1 MSFATNTDPDGF
13 WESFV
18 EPTPVQATTAA
29 SVPAQFGSYYTDEAC
44 SVAEAAVYSYQ
55 TAAHI
60 PESVPVKILHNIAP
74 KRIVICCDGTW
85 QSSTTGEKNIPSNV
99 TRLARSICRTGEDLD
114 GKVFQQL
121 VYYSSGIGTGDLS
134 FLEKERQ
141 GGFGA
146 GLSGDVIE
154 AYNFIVNNYA
164 PGDQIFCF
172 GFSRGAYTARSVAG
186 LITDIGIIQPHE
198 MQDFPELYDLY
209 RKHDDSYNFRQSPK
223 YRQWITGVPAKDG
236 DSWKYEFRNARWDV
250 LPHKMPSEKT
260 RIVEVV
266 GVFDTVGS
274 LGIPDITYTQWGKQL
289 LRQLAPFLGVDD
301 GGFHNPCLSPFIKR
315 AFHAM
320 AIDEHRKP
328 FSPTLWHR
336 SPQNHNNLRKPHE
349 SKVKLRNGFITI
361 LENGGDE
368 NEKSEAWEDFIARAV
383 YDELHGSNSELVQVW
398 FPGVHI
404 NVGGG
409 NSNILA
415 GDESDFEQL
424 ALISFAWMCDQIKPY
439 LQLDDDAVYETLSTL
454 ADREVEQRKRMIQD
468 LRSGKDYGSNW
479 ATKPF
484 WKVLDYTGVYKASKK
499 VVPEDGWALG
509 TIVDSF
515 TGMMKMSGSKYRTP
529 GRYKDDN
536 DGKDMS
542 ETKEEIHPSVFL
554 RHETLSAYRPYS
566 LTGFERFE
574 KSSKTSKKGRHKVM
588 RGWRNGNLVIP
599 EYVIKPTDTIS
610 RRLAECFAGG
620 KEFVAKLDDTGNET
634 HGYN

>member
-1 MSFATNTDPDGF
+1 MG
-13 WESFV
+13 
-18 EPTPVQATTAA
+18 
-29 SVPAQFGSYYTDEAC
+29 FGS
-44 SVAEAAVYSYQ
+44 Q
-55 TAAHI
+55 
-60 PESVPVKILHNIAP
+60 SVPVKFLPNVPP

-99 TRLARSICRTGEDLD
+99 TRLARSIARTGEGSD
-114 GKVFQQL
+114 GRIFQQL

-141 GGFGA
+141 GGFGV
-146 GLSGDVIE
+146 GLSGDVVE

-164 PGDQIFCF
+164 PEDEIFCF

-198 MQDFPELYDLY
+198 MQDFPELYGLY
-209 RKHDDSYNFRQSPK
+209 RKHHDSYNFRQSPE

-236 DSWKYEFRNARWDV
+236 GSSKYEFKNAHWDV
-250 LPHKMPSEKT
+250 LPHNMPPERT
-260 RIVEVV
+260 RVVEVV

-289 LRQLAPFLGVDD
+289 LRKLAPFLGVDD

-336 SPQNHNNLRKPHE
+336 SPQNQMDLCELNQSSIVDLQD
-349 SKVKLRNGFITI
+349 GFARI
-361 LENGGDE
+361 LKKGASEA
-368 NEKSEAWEDFIARAV
+368 EKSKAWEEFIARAV
-383 YDELHGSNSELVQVW
+383 YEELQGRNSELKQVW

-409 NSNILA
+409 NPNILT

-424 ALISFAWMCDQIKPY
+424 ALISFAWICDQIRPY
-439 LQLDDDAVYETLSTL
+439 LQLDDDKRRQENTQSTL
-454 ADREVEQRKRMIQD
+454 ADREVEQRKRMIED
-468 LRSGKDYGSNW
+468 LKGGKDYGSNW
-479 ATKPF
+479 VTKPF
-484 WKVLDYTGVYKASKK
+484 WKALDFTGIYKASKK
-499 VVPEDGWALG
+499 GVPEDGWALG

-536 DGKDMS
+536 AVNDRS
-542 ETKEEIHPSVFL
+542 ETNEEIHPSVFL
-554 RHETLSAYRPYS
+554 RYQSNSTYRPNS
-566 LTGFERFE
+566 LIGFKRFE
-574 KSSKTSKKGRHKVM
+574 ERSKKGSPNKVT

-599 EYVIKPTDTIS
+599 EYVIKPSDTIS

-620 KEFVAKLDDTGNET
+620 REFVAKLDDIGDKAY
-634 HGYN
+634 GYN

>member
-18 EPTPVQATTAA
+18 EPTPVQATTAS
-29 SVPAQFGSYYTDEAC
+29 SVPAESGSYYTEEAC
-44 SVAEAAVYSYQ
+44 SVAEPALYSYQ

-60 PESVPVKILHNIAP
+60 PESVPVKILHNVAP

-99 TRLARSICRTGEDLD
+99 TRLARSISRTGEGPD
-114 GKVFQQL
+114 GRIFQQL

-141 GGFGA
+141 GGFGV
-146 GLSGDVIE
+146 GLSGDVVE

-164 PGDQIFCF
+164 PEDEIFCF

-198 MQDFPELYDLY
+198 MQDFPELYSLY
-209 RKHDDSYNFRQSPK
+209 RKHRDSYNFRQSPE
-223 YRQWITGVPAKDG
+223 Y
-236 DSWKYEFRNARWDV
+236 
-250 LPHKMPSEKT
+250 L
-260 RIVEVV
+260 
-266 GVFDTVGS
+266 
-274 LGIPDITYTQWGKQL
+274 
-289 LRQLAPFLGVDD
+289 
-301 GGFHNPCLSPFIKR
+301 IKH

-336 SPQNHNNLRKPHE
+336 SPQNPNDLEEPDQSIVDLRE
-349 SKVKLRNGFITI
+349 GFITI
-361 LENGGDE
+361 LENGGGE
-368 NEKSEAWEDFIARAV
+368 TEKSKAWADFIARAM
-383 YDELHGSNSELVQVW
+383 YDELQGSNSELVQVW

-409 NSNILA
+409 NPGILT

-439 LQLDDDAVYETLSTL
+439 LQLNDDKLNNTLSTL

-479 ATKPF
+479 AAKPF

-499 VVPEDGWALG
+499 GVPEDGWALG

-529 GRYKDDN
+529 GRYKEDN
-536 DGKDMS
+536 ADKDRS

-554 RHETLSAYRPYS
+554 RYERISGYRPIS

-574 KSSKTSKKGRHKVM
+574 ERSKKGSLTKVT

-599 EYVIKPTDTIS
+599 EYVIKPDDKIS
-610 RRLAECFAGG
+610 RRLSEWFAGG
-620 KEFVAKLDDTGNET
+620 IV
-634 HGYN
+634 

>member
-1 MSFATNTDPDGF
+1 MSFATGTDPYGL

-18 EPTPVQATTAA
+18 EPTPVQATTSA
-29 SVPAQFGSYYTDEAC
+29 SVPADYGSYYTEEAC
-44 SVAEAAVYSYQ
+44 SVAEPAVYSYQ
-55 TAAHI
+55 TATHDA
-60 PESVPVKILHNIAP
+60 ESAPVRILPTVPP

-99 TRLARSICRTGEDLD
+99 TRLARSISRTGESPD
-114 GKVFQQL
+114 GRIFQQL

-141 GGFGA
+141 GGFGV
-146 GLSGDVIE
+146 GLSGDVVE

-164 PGDQIFCF
+164 PEDEIFCF

-198 MQDFPELYDLY
+198 MQDFPELYSLY
-209 RKHDDSYNFRQSPK
+209 RKHNDSNNFRQSPE
-223 YRQWITGVPAKDG
+223 YRRWITGVPAKDG

-250 LPHKMPSEKT
+250 LPHKIPAERT
-260 RIVEVV
+260 RVVQVV
-266 GVFDTVGS
+266 GVFDTEYPTGGS
-274 LGIPDITYTQWGKQL
+274 NYFDN
-289 LRQLAPFLGVDD
+289 LRLSWALTM
-301 GGFHNPCLSPFIKR
+301 GGFHNPCLSPFIKH

-336 SPQNHNNLRKPHE
+336 SPQNQNDLQEPDQSIVDLRE
-349 SKVKLRNGFITI
+349 GFITI

-368 NEKSEAWEDFIARAV
+368 TKKSKAWEDFIARTM
-383 YDELHGSNSELVQVW
+383 YDELQGSNSELVQVW

-409 NSNILA
+409 NPNILT
-415 GDESDFEQL
+415 GDESDFERKFQVSSKEIGLTNVKL

-439 LQLDDDAVYETLSTL
+439 LQLNDDEVYNTLSTL

-468 LRSGKDYGSNW
+468 LRT
-479 ATKPF
+479 TKPF
-484 WKVLDYTGVYKASKK
+484 WKVLDCTGVYKASKK
-499 VVPEDGWALG
+499 GVPEDGWALG

-536 DGKDMS
+536 ASKDMS

-574 KSSKTSKKGRHKVM
+574 KSSKKGSPNKVM
-588 RGWRNGNLVIP
+588 RGWRNGNLAIP
-599 EYVIKPTDTIS
+599 EYVIKPTDTVS

-620 KEFVAKLDDTGNET
+620 REFVAKLDATGDEAY
-634 HGYN
+634 GYN

>member
-1 MSFATNTDPDGF
+1 MSFATDTDPYGF

-18 EPTPVQATTAA
+18 EPTPVKATTSA
-29 SVPAQFGSYYTDEAC
+29 PAPAYFESSDTVEIC
-44 SVAEAAVYSYQ
+44 SVEEPVAYSYQ
-55 TAAHI
+55 TATHI
-60 PESVPVKILHNIAP
+60 AESAPVKILPNVAP

-99 TRLARSICRTGEDLD
+99 TRLARSISRTGEGPD
-114 GKVFQQL
+114 GRIFQQL

-141 GGFGA
+141 GGFGV
-146 GLSGDVIE
+146 GLSGDVVE

-164 PGDQIFCF
+164 PEDEIFCF

-186 LITDIGIIQPHE
+186 LITDIGIIQPQE
-198 MQDFPELYDLY
+198 MQDFPELYALY
-209 RKHDDSYNFRQSPK
+209 RKHHDSYNFRQSRE

-236 DSWKYEFRNARWDV
+236 DSWKYEYNNAYWDV
-250 LPHKMPSEKT
+250 LPHRIPAERT
-260 RIVEVV
+260 RVVQVV

-289 LRQLAPFLGVDD
+289 LRQLAPFLGFDD
-301 GGFHNPCLSPFIKR
+301 GGFHNPCLSPFIKH

-336 SPQNHNNLRKPHE
+336 SPQNQADLQEPDQDIMELKE
-349 SKVKLRNGFITI
+349 GFVRV
-361 LENGGDE
+361 LKKGADE
-368 NEKSEAWEDFIARAV
+368 AEKSKAWKDFIARAV
-383 YDELHGSNSELVQVW
+383 YDELKGSSSELIQVW

-409 NSNILA
+409 NPNILA

-439 LQLDDDAVYETLSTL
+439 LQLDDDEVYNTLSTL

-479 ATKPF
+479 VTQPF
-484 WKVLDYTGVYKASKK
+484 WKVLDFTGVYKASKK
-499 VVPEDGWALG
+499 GVAEDGWALG

-529 GRYKDDN
+529 GRYKEDN
-536 DGKDMS
+536 ADKDMS

-554 RHETLSAYRPYS
+554 RYESLSGYRPIS
-566 LTGFERFE
+566 LTGFKRFE
-574 KSSKTSKKGRHKVM
+574 ERSKKGSITKVT
-588 RGWRNGNLVIP
+588 RGWRNGNLEIP
-599 EYVIKPTDTIS
+599 EYVIKPDDKIS
-610 RRLAECFAGG
+610 RRLAEWFAGG
-620 KEFVAKLDDTGNET
+620 REFVARLDDAGN
-634 HGYN
+634 GVNRYN